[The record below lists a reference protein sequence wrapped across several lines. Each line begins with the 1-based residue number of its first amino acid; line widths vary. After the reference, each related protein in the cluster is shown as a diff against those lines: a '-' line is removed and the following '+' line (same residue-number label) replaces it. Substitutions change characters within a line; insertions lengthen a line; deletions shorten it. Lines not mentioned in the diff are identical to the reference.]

1 MDNLRKNLFK
11 VSSIL
16 TACILLIFLKIDVYA
31 SSLDNCPS
39 PLGMQYI
46 TSRYN
51 YPWLLIDSID
61 NSQGSNPFY
70 VFGYRTNV
78 NSNYTL
84 LGISEY
90 NNSWYSL
97 KYTWG
102 DGEPFTFIN
111 SNNKTTGTFSL
122 YSVSSISIDGVRYYY
137 KGLTPFAGSTYT
149 IKDDNNIS
157 FNGVLITG
165 NSFEDCIRQFLNL
178 KIEKQD
184 LGFIKNI
191 GYHVDSY
198 GLENN
203 PVGTNELIS
212 WGQYSTTDVDLS
224 DQRYKVE
231 FALRDTSTMTN
242 RNMYESFLNQFPRIG
257 VQLGPINLNVLETT
271 SFLALTGQHLASMFY
286 PSGSEKQAVLRG
298 QAVRTDLYGKVT
310 SLGLYSAS
318 NRKAS
323 LNCFGAYKRYFAD
336 ITENNAFKRYID
348 SVGSSPT
355 RNDFYNNAKD
365 YFTSYGA
372 NYNVS
377 YDIMARIVD
386 SITGDKGDWVS
397 INKHNTPYIDS
408 DRNDRLNGGVTCTTG
423 ITLGDTVINEGDFV
437 SPNVYSP
444 SYVEN
449 EGDTAIYLPTKI
461 ITGYVDN
468 SNFSSIVNNY
478 YTNYEYHYGDTFIYN
493 EYPNVG
499 VTTDDDGEVQY
510 TDDGNATENI
520 NHALRI
526 FKYIWQKYTT
536 WFNKLFGLW
545 LPDWAKHIVIIS
557 LPISFT
563 GILFKIA
570 KQILPLLGN
579 LALRLIEIGSGLFLP
594 G

>member
-1 MDNLRKNLFK
+1 MSEGWYLMRNYKDILIKI
-11 VSSIL
+11 SSIL
-16 TACILLIFLKIDVYA
+16 MTCFIFVLFPIVSYA
-31 SSLDNCPS
+31 SIDWDNLYPV
-39 PLGMQYI
+39 
-46 TSRYN
+46 TSVVGYTDVVSSSGRKKDIKYVYN
-51 YPWLLIDSID
+51 LPIDSSKGNVYIFFYSNSNGVIFQVAISNSRDIKSLKQIITFQNDSTSEINFYSTLTSSVNID
-61 NSQGSNPFY
+61 GEY
-70 VFGYRTNV
+70 VYYRTLTSFVGNYGAP
-78 NSNYTL
+78 NSN
-84 LGISEY
+84 S
-90 NNSWYSL
+90 
-97 KYTWG
+97 
-102 DGEPFTFIN
+102 
-111 SNNKTTGTFSL
+111 
-122 YSVSSISIDGVRYYY
+122 
-137 KGLTPFAGSTYT
+137 TPFMSSKNLNDA
-149 IKDDNNIS
+149 
-157 FNGVLITG
+157 
-165 NSFEDCIRQFLNL
+165 IREFLNF
-178 KIEKQD
+178 KESKED
-184 LGFIKNI
+184 LGYIKNI
-191 GYHVDSY
+191 SYHVDSY

-212 WGQYSTTDVDLS
+212 WGQFSTTDIDLS
-224 DQRYKVE
+224 DSRYKVE

-298 QAVRTDLYGKVT
+298 QAVRTDLFGKVT
-310 SLGLYSAS
+310 SLGLYPAS
-318 NRKAS
+318 NRSAS

-348 SVGSSPT
+348 SVGSSST

-365 YFTSYGA
+365 YFSSYGA

-386 SITGDKGDWVS
+386 SSTGNKGEWIS

-408 DRNDRLNGGVTCTTG
+408 DRNDRLNSGVTCTTG
-423 ITLGDTVINEGDFV
+423 ITMGDTVINEGDFV

-444 SYVEN
+444 SYIEN

-468 SNFSSIVNNY
+468 SNSSSLVKNY
-478 YTNYEYHYGDTFIYN
+478 YTNYEYNYGDTFIYN

-499 VTTDDDGEVQY
+499 VTTDDDGEVKY
-510 TDDGNATENI
+510 TDDGSATENI

-536 WFNKLFGLW
+536 WFNKLFGSW